1 MGDFAWRA
9 WRATGLEH
17 LYSTYLAKKNET
29 PLLDPKQ
36 FYDKQEIDAFL
47 LEIDNTIQEEHS
59 FAEIET
65 TKNRDLIVKIET
77 ELTSEIN
84 QKQNIAD
91 QILYQQATDDE
102 GQPVGPIEKLGQF
115 DEILEISR
123 YPANAVVTTPE
134 GKKRAILNHNILGE
148 IKDAMVVQ
156 STSDSDLVNAIGR
169 VWGYGV
175 ENDVMQA
182 KTDIAKNTT
191 DITNNKSNI
200 GDITQ
205 LTTDQKDNLTNA
217 INSTNDKFDLLKN
230 NLYKDVTDFFK
241 TKGSLLD
248 INKKYLIVALE

>member
-1 MGDFAWRA
+1 M
-9 WRATGLEH
+9 
-17 LYSTYLAKKNET
+17 
-29 PLLDPKQ
+29 
-36 FYDKQEIDAFL
+36 
-47 LEIDNTIQEEHS
+47 
-59 FAEIET
+59 
-65 TKNRDLIVKIET
+65 
-77 ELTSEIN
+77 
-84 QKQNIAD
+84 
-91 QILYQQATDDE
+91 
-102 GQPVGPIEKLGQF
+102 
-115 DEILEISR
+115 
-123 YPANAVVTTPE
+123 
-134 GKKRAILNHNILGE
+134 GE

-248 INKKYLIVALE
+248 INKKYLIVAFGIINNKELYFWNFVKPNYQEVSPGVKTSQDIFLSSDTNRLLAIPFFIKILL